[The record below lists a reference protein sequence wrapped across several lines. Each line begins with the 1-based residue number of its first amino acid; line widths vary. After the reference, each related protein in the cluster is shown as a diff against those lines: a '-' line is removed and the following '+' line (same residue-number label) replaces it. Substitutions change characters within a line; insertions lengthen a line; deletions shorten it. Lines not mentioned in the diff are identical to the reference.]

1 MAIEYSKMKVTDL
14 KDALKAK
21 GLPSVGSK
29 AEMAERLEKHQE
41 EMVDAEDDILDATN
55 TDEEA
60 VTKEEEEIEKEKE
73 TEASPEIT
81 EVIEKAETVEPETK
95 VAEKKKPT
103 EMTNEERLKMRAER
117 FGLCQPP
124 AGGQEVGGLV
134 KRRQERFGEVT
145 REEPKAKKLAPD
157 AVAEPK
163 EMDEKMKARVE
174 RFKMK

>member
-1 MAIEYSKMKVTDL
+1 MAIEYSKMKVTEL

-29 AEMAERLEKHQE
+29 AEMAKRLEKHQE
-41 EMVDAEDDILDATN
+41 GMVDAENDILDATN

-60 VTKEEEEIEKEKE
+60 VTKTEEDIEIEKE

-81 EVIEKAETVEPETK
+81 EVIKKAETVESETK
-95 VAEKKKPT
+95 AAEKKKPT
-103 EMTNEERLKMRAER
+103 EMTNEERLRMRAER
-117 FGLCQPP
+117 FGLSQPP

-134 KRRQERFGEVT
+134 KRRQERFS
-145 REEPKAKKLAPD
+145 EEPKAKKLAPEV
-157 AVAEPK
+157 VAEPK
-163 EMDEKMKARVE
+163 EMDEKMKARLE

>member
-1 MAIEYSKMKVTDL
+1 MAIEYSKMKVTEL

-55 TDEEA
+55 TDEED

-73 TEASPEIT
+73 TEVSPEIT
-81 EVIEKAETVEPETK
+81 EVIEKAETVESETK

-103 EMTNEERLKMRAER
+103 EMTNEERLRMRAER
-117 FGLCQPP
+117 FGLSQPP
-124 AGGQEVGGLV
+124 AGGQEVGRLV
-134 KRRQERFGEVT
+134 KRRQQRFG
-145 REEPKAKKLAPD
+145 EEPKAKKLAPEV
-157 AVAEPK
+157 VAEPK
-163 EMDEKMKARVE
+163 EMDEKMKARLE